1 MLRRMKLPSSQSWS
15 RFSDFVR
22 TPSLAR
28 SVTGL
33 LVLAFVLL
41 LTVNISTFVM
51 IQRTATVNDAIE
63 HAQQMRRQSR
73 TVLISMLN
81 AETAQRGFLLT
92 GRSDFLTPFE
102 EARAEREPAL
112 AFLEEGAAAD
122 PTILDQNYRPQ
133 RTDTGQ
139 RQNCQPGSPSAM
151 EKKTTCAR
159 PRIFSNGMVPK
170 PSGSGTRL
178 SVELSRLSPIMK

>member
-15 RFSDFVR
+15 RFSEFVR

-51 IQRTATVNDAIE
+51 IQRTAAVNDAIE

-73 TVLISMLN
+73 SVLIAMLN

-102 EARAEREPAL
+102 EARAAREPAL
-112 AFLEEGAAAD
+112 AFLEEGAADD
-122 PTILDQNYRPQ
+122 PTLRAPVAQIH
-133 RTDTGQ
+133 
-139 RQNCQPGSPSAM
+139 
-151 EKKTTCAR
+151 
-159 PRIFSNGMVPK
+159 
-170 PSGSGTRL
+170 RL
-178 SVELSRLSPIMK
+178 SDAKLREMEATLALAREGRIGQAIQTVRSG